1 MIYLHKRLR
10 HLESDGL
17 VLDQEYQRFEY
28 ETKTLEGP
36 RARKVVPDLILH
48 RRRDANGNVLV
59 IEVKT
64 ARGEGE
70 RLHDFAKL
78 AVLTGCAKY
87 AEDYEGSLRLHGTQ
101 LPGEQTCQGRFSLPA
116 AMAPY
121 KHGLWLLV
129 PPDGIDPEYWWWSN
143 GTFLDK
149 ESSDAGSAR
158 GG

>member
-1 MIYLHKRLR
+1 
-10 HLESDGL
+10 
-17 VLDQEYQRFEY
+17 VLDQEYQRFKY

-48 RRRDANGNVLV
+48 RRHEADGNVLV

-78 AVLTGCAKY
+78 YVLTGCAEY
-87 AEDYEGSLRLHGTQ
+87 AEDYDGSLRLPGNQ
-101 LPGEQTCQGRFSLPA
+101 LPGEQRCQGRFSLPG

-121 KHGLWLLV
+121 QHGLWLLV
-129 PPDGIDPEYWWWSN
+129 PPDGTDPEYWWWSD
-143 GTFLDK
+143 GTFLGK
-149 ESSDAGSAR
+149 CSVP
-158 GG
+158 